1 MRSRRLRRS
10 ASSTASASVR
20 AHLSTAQSSTGTSAA
35 PRSRQPRSSPRSF
48 ATARCAACTPSIPI
62 TASPPTSATS
72 PRATPRSFASVDPR
86 TSTAAR
92 SRRSAMRTSTR
103 SRNTKALGTA
113 AERRASFYYLLRGYR
128 IVARN
133 ARAAGNEIDL
143 IVRRGRKLAFCE
155 VKLKSGDRYGDPA
168 EMVGWEKQ
176 SEEHTSELQSRENLV
191 CRLLLEK

>member
-1 MRSRRLRRS
+1 
-10 ASSTASASVR
+10 
-20 AHLSTAQSSTGTSAA
+20 
-35 PRSRQPRSSPRSF
+35 
-48 ATARCAACTPSIPI
+48 
-62 TASPPTSATS
+62 
-72 PRATPRSFASVDPR
+72 
-86 TSTAAR
+86 
-92 SRRSAMRTSTR
+92 MRTSTR

-176 SEEHTSELQSRENLV
+176 RRIRRAAETWLASRPELRE
-191 CRLLLEK
+191 LEISFEVVAIGPHGLRRIRNAF